1 MRLGNSTLDVWGVN
15 FWSICGFVES
25 PRDFLFGGG
34 GLIFAPIRSSPSIGI
49 QTTPPPSLSW
59 DFSDLG
65 KVVLNS
71 NTQLCGVVSLTLLMR
86 IICHALHMFG
96 VGNPNFCSL

>member
-1 MRLGNSTLDVWGVN
+1 MLLVHAFWKFLRLGNSTLDGLLWGVN

-25 PRDFLFGGG
+25 PRDFFLGG

-49 QTTPPPSLSW
+49 QTTPPPPLSW

-71 NTQLCGVVSLTLLMR
+71 NTQLCLFPLL
-86 IICHALHMFG
+86 C
-96 VGNPNFCSL
+96 